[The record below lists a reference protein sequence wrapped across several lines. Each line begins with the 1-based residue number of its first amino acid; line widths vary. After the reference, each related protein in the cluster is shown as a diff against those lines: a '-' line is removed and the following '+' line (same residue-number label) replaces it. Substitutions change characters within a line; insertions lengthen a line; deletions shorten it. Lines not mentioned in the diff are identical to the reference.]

1 MLLSS
6 DQENRLENPSVL
18 PWLTKIWQR
27 LQPRLAIRRRLLSA
41 VYLMYTDSWRFWGK
55 WWVCLLR
62 FPWKCIRPECRRPCR
77 LPINER
83 VSALAAPLAC
93 MCVHMYVHRHF
104 GRIVKNKHFQR
115 NPLNGNVAPGVCA
128 CANTTPYGSMWLAL
142 TYSQEV
148 VVPANLSGDSRQV
161 CQCPNN

>member
-1 MLLSS
+1 MVDKDLATITATPC
-6 DQENRLENPSVL
+6 NPKTPVVCCIPYVYRL
-18 PWLTKIWQR
+18 
-27 LQPRLAIRRRLLSA
+27 LAILGEMVGLPPPISVEVHSPR
-41 VYLMYTDSWRFWGK
+41 M
-55 WWVCLLR
+55 
-62 FPWKCIRPECRRPCR
+62 PPPICR

>member
-62 FPWKCIRPECRRPCR
+62 FPWKCIRPECRRPSAVFPLMNVF
-77 LPINER
+77 LPSPRHWRACVYICMYIGTSDELLKINIF
-83 VSALAAPLAC
+83 S
-93 MCVHMYVHRHF
+93 
-104 GRIVKNKHFQR
+104 G
-115 NPLNGNVAPGVCA
+115 
-128 CANTTPYGSMWLAL
+128 TP
-142 TYSQEV
+142 
-148 VVPANLSGDSRQV
+148 
-161 CQCPNN
+161 